1 MRLIRRSLTHG
12 PSVGRHVPPEAGRG
26 QADELPVAQAW
37 SPKGAVPQFES
48 LARDECEAVLARNH
62 VGRLAY
68 SFHDQ
73 IDIQPIHY
81 VFADGWLYGR
91 TSQGWKLATLRHS
104 RWVAFEVDEIEAV
117 FQWRSVVVRG
127 AFHSLSPDGPM
138 AEATAWEH
146 GIDLLRR
153 LVPETWTSTDP
164 VAFRTAVFRIHVDA
178 ITGRAATMSSA
189 RER

>member
-1 MRLIRRSLTHG
+1 MRLIRRSRTQG
-12 PSVGRHVPPEAGRG
+12 PSVGRPLAPEPARG
-26 QADELPVAQAW
+26 QADELPVAQ
-37 SPKGAVPQFES
+37 SCPPRGAAPQFES
-48 LARDECEAVLARNH
+48 LARDECETVLARNH

-73 IDIQPIHY
+73 VDIQPIHY

-104 RWVAFEVDEIEAV
+104 QWVAFEVDEIEAV
-117 FQWRSVVVRG
+117 FEWRSVVVRG
-127 AFHSLSPDGPM
+127 AFYPLSPDGPM

-164 VAFRTAVFRIHVDA
+164 VAFRTTVFRIHVDT
-178 ITGRAATMSSA
+178 ITGRSATMASA
-189 RER
+189 KMR